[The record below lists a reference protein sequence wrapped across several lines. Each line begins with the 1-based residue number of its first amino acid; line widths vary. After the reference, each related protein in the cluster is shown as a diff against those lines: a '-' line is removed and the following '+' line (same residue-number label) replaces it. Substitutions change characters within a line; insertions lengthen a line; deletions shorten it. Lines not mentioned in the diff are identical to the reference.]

1 MTPTR
6 EPTTLSRRSSE
17 AFRAYLKI
25 LLAFCYVL
33 IPAMLVLGVSSGDW
47 AITLVGEVAALV
59 GSFRS
64 ARRSAKYVDR
74 TCKADGRARCD
85 ASEPSAPP
93 RSPPHFGPQ
102 LYDPSLARCTPMLST
117 VSLC

>member
-17 AFRAYLKI
+17 GFRAYLKI

-47 AITLVGEVAALV
+47 EVTLVGEVAALV
-59 GSFRS
+59 GVVSLRS
-64 ARRSAKYVDR
+64 AISKVR
-74 TCKADGRARCD
+74 
-85 ASEPSAPP
+85 
-93 RSPPHFGPQ
+93 
-102 LYDPSLARCTPMLST
+102 
-117 VSLC
+117 